1 MSEPETLVDLI
12 LFGPRR
18 KIGSPKRKGAMM
30 SEPLILTP
38 RPSYEEMLTAR
49 KTLLTKERV
58 KEIILLYLKHRG
70 QEMCTY
76 ESALSRTI
84 QDLKERDAL
93 GEEPR

>member
-38 RPSYEEMLTAR
+38 RPSYEAAR

-58 KEIILLYLKHRG
+58 KEIILLYLKHRDR
-70 QEMCTY
+70 EMCTY

-84 QDLKERDAL
+84 QDMKERDAL
-93 GEEPR
+93 GEESPK